1 MRISAT
7 IAILLMCLAVS
18 AQPYGDEWIDYNKQ
32 YWRIQTA
39 EEGIYRISYT
49 DLESAGFPVATL
61 DPRRIQLYHRGTQVA
76 IYVEGQADA
85 VFNPT
90 DFVEFY
96 GKKNDGTLDANL
108 YSPSSFQPHNLYNI
122 FSDST
127 AYFLT
132 YTLSPL
138 EQGRRMRA
146 YKENNTT
153 NLPAETYA
161 RDQIDY
167 IIKDDY
173 APGRRF
179 NSRDVTRLT
188 AFDQGEG
195 WTSRVIQEGQNVVY
209 TISGIQDPVN
219 DLIPSVE
226 VLITGRDNET
236 HVVEI
241 SAGPSPSNQRNLGSV
256 SFIDYESRVFTS
268 PLNVSDFSAQGE
280 LFVTVFC
287 RGLSGEDDL
296 ISVSYARV
304 SYARVPDMRNEP
316 QKKFRFQ
323 ASSGSRAY
331 VEVANVPDGSE
342 IFDISDPANV
352 EIVRFNR
359 TGSDINAIIQNAAAE
374 RTLLITSNFR
384 ASFVRRAKMR
394 RLDPQSAN
402 YIIITNSLLRNAA
415 LGYADPVTSYASYR
429 SSDAGGGY
437 DTMTVNV
444 RELFDQ
450 YSYGEST
457 PLAVYNFMKKMVNQG
472 RPEYLFLIGKGLE
485 PQQNFYRNPNGFV
498 EVTKDD
504 NGRTYQIRD
513 LVPTAGTP
521 GADVAFTAGLAGTT
535 YEAAVA
541 TGRLPANTSLD
552 VAAYMEKVIAM
563 ESQPFDDL
571 YRKKLLHLSGGIS
584 ATELLVFRSFM
595 DGFAAVAEDIYLGG
609 AVQTIQKD
617 KLDLEFEININEEI
631 NSGLGFVTFFGH
643 SAPSITDIDIG
654 FVTDPNFGYNN
665 PDKYPMFLVNG
676 CQAGQFYAADIVF
689 GEDWIT
695 SRNLGAIGFIAHSSF
710 GFQYALRR
718 YSDLFYE
725 TAFGDSLYFNKPI
738 GNVQQEVARRY
749 MNITSESPLT
759 ITQVQQMVLLGD
771 PAASIFGAQKPDYE
785 TNSNQL
791 FIESP
796 DGSPVTSRTPELIM
810 NIITR
815 NFGKTYND
823 SIAVRVSRT
832 LPDNSVLTYDSIFA
846 PVYFQDTLRVLIP
859 NGFASAGG
867 NNQFSVVI
875 DYPDELD
882 ELNENNNTGILQ
894 FFIPTFATRNLF
906 PIDFSING
914 TTDVEL
920 ITQSTDPLAE
930 ERMYAF
936 ELDTARTFNSPIKR
950 TAVISGKLLAT
961 WNPGVLPVGSADSVT
976 FFWRS
981 RYNDPSPDESDD
993 WDVSSF
999 SYINNGPEG
1008 WTQRVYHQFDEDL
1021 VEGLNRDDS
1030 RQKLDFVSST
1040 SELNI
1045 LTAGA
1050 NNPLTNEQVSVTIDG
1065 IEYMVQN
1072 QFCRDNTLNF
1082 IAFNRNTAIAYL
1094 GLPLPVT
1101 DSRTCGRQ
1109 PLVINSFANNQINL
1123 ASGGVVDYIN
1133 GIDEGNIV
1141 VLFNIGQVNY
1151 SLFSPGVQSALSDI
1165 GLASADIASWLN
1177 GEPVIVLGRKGS
1189 APGTAEVYRT
1199 TDLPPDEQ
1207 ELFTESI
1214 ITGILDQ
1221 ALIQSSLIGPAISW
1235 GDLSFF
1241 NKLSAEDKIRIN
1253 LSGVTLTGQ
1262 ETQLMNDLDLSPV
1275 DLTSVDAS
1283 NYPYLKLSAELE
1295 DLKDRTTPELAY
1307 WQVSYEGVPEGLL
1320 IAKDVR
1326 KPQVEVQEG
1335 AVIENVFGFVNI
1347 SERSFND
1354 SLTVRYSIFNRT
1366 QQQGLEEITRIK
1378 APLPGDTTFFNIVTQ
1393 TSGQAGLLD
1402 YSVRVN
1408 PQIEPEQ
1415 YYDNNQFDERGYI
1428 LVGQDN
1434 INPLIDVVFDGEY
1447 IMDGDIVSPD
1457 PLISVKL
1464 LDENEFLLK
1473 TDTTNISLALKEAC
1487 DGCTFRNVP
1496 FSSNAVNWSPAT
1508 SEKPFTIEYRPG
1520 MLEDGIYG
1528 LRVQAADASGNF
1540 AGDEAYEINFEVINE
1555 STITNFY
1562 PYPNPFST
1570 NTRFVF
1576 TLTGATI
1583 PEGIKIQIM
1592 TVTGKVVREITQ
1604 DELGPIRIGH
1614 NLTEYAWDGRDEFG
1628 DQLANGVYLYR
1639 VLIKSETGELEHRET
1654 AGDKA
1659 FKKGFGK
1666 IYILR

>member
-1 MRISAT
+1 MRCIGIIAFILTGIS
-7 IAILLMCLAVS
+7 VF

-49 DLESAGFPVATL
+49 DLELAGFPVTSL

-90 DFVEFY
+90 DFIEFY
-96 GKKNDGTLDANL
+96 GTKNDGTLDANL
-108 YSPSSFQPHNLYNI
+108 YSPSTFQPHKLYNI

-138 EQGRRMRA
+138 EQGKRMRA
-146 YKENNTT
+146 YKENNTS
-153 NLPAETYA
+153 NLPAENYA
-161 RDQIDY
+161 RDELSR
-167 IIKDDY
+167 IITDDY

-195 WTSRVIQEGQNVVY
+195 WTGRVIQEGQNVLYSV
-209 TISGIQDPVN
+209 SGIQDPRP
-219 DLIPSVE
+219 DLVPSLE

-241 SAGPSPSNQRNLGSV
+241 SAGPTAASQRNLGSV
-256 SFIDYESRVFTS
+256 TFADYESRMITA
-268 PLNVSDFSAQGE
+268 PLLVSDFSASGD
-280 LFVTVFC
+280 LVITVFC
-287 RGLSGEDDL
+287 RGVSGEDDL
-296 ISVSYARV
+296 VSLSYARV
-304 SYARVPDMRNEP
+304 SYARAPDMRNAG
-316 QKKFRFQ
+316 QRKFRFT
-323 ASSGSRAY
+323 ATSGTKAY
-331 VEVANVPDGSE
+331 VEIANVPDGSE
-342 IFDISDPANV
+342 MFDVTDPANV

-359 TGSDINAIIQNAAAE
+359 TASGINAIVQNASAE
-374 RTLLITSNFR
+374 RTLLLTSNFR
-384 ASFVRRAKMR
+384 PVFVRPAKMR

-402 YIIITNSLLRNAA
+402 YIIITNSFLRSPA
-415 LGYADPVTSYASYR
+415 LGYEDPVKSYGTYRASE
-429 SSDAGGGY
+429 AGGGY
-437 DTMTVNV
+437 DTMIVNV

-450 YSYGEST
+450 FSYGETT
-457 PLAVYNFMKKMVNQG
+457 PLAVYNFMKKLVAEG
-472 RPEYLFLIGKGLE
+472 RPEYLFLAGKGLE
-485 PQQNFYRNPNGFV
+485 PQQNFYRNPNGFFQ
-498 EVTKDD
+498 VTKDD

-552 VAAYMEKVIAM
+552 VAAYLEKVIAM

-571 YRKKLLHLSGGIS
+571 FRKRLLHLSGGIS

-609 AVQTIQKD
+609 DVQTIQKD
-617 KLDLEFEININEEI
+617 RLDLEFEININEEI

-643 SAPSITDIDIG
+643 SAPSVTDIDIG

-676 CQAGQFYAADIVF
+676 CQAGQFFASDIVF

-718 YSDLFYE
+718 YSDIFYQ

-749 MNITSESPLT
+749 MNITAESPLT

-791 FIESP
+791 FIEAS
-796 DGSPVTSRTPELIM
+796 DGAPVTSRTPELIM

-823 SIAVRVSRT
+823 SIAVRVTRT
-832 LPDNSVLTYDSIFA
+832 LPDNSVLSYDSVFA

-867 NNQFSVVI
+867 NNLFSVVI

-894 FFIPTFATRNLF
+894 LFIPTFATRNVF
-906 PIDFSING
+906 PVDFSINSS
-914 TTDVEL
+914 TDVRL
-920 ITQSTDPLAE
+920 IAQSTDPLSE
-930 ERMYAF
+930 ERLYAF

-961 WNPGVLPVGSADSVT
+961 WDPGILPTGNADSVT

-981 RYNDPSPDESDD
+981 RYNDPAPDESDD

-1008 WTQRVYHQFDEDL
+1008 WTQRVYHQFDEDII
-1021 VEGLNRDDS
+1021 EGLSRDDS
-1030 RQKLDFVSST
+1030 RQKLDFISST
-1040 SELNI
+1040 SAYNV

-1050 NNPLTNEQVSVTIDG
+1050 GNPLTNEQVSVTIDG

-1082 IAFNRNTAIAYL
+1082 IAFNRNTAFAYL

-1109 PLVINSFANNQINL
+1109 PLVINSFSGAQINL
-1123 ASGGVVDYIN
+1123 ATGGVVDYIN
-1133 GIDEGNIV
+1133 GIDDGNIV
-1141 VLFNIGQVNY
+1141 SFFNIGQVNY
-1151 SLFSPGVQSALSDI
+1151 SLFSAGVQAALADI
-1165 GLASADIASWLN
+1165 GLTATEISSWTN
-1177 GEPVIVLGRKGS
+1177 GEAVIVIGRKGA
-1189 APGTAEVYRT
+1189 APGTAEVYRAT
-1199 TDLPPDEQ
+1199 TAPVIDQ
-1207 ELFTESI
+1207 ELFHEAV
-1214 ITGILDQ
+1214 ITGILDK
-1221 ALIQSSLIGPAISW
+1221 AVIQTAQIGPASSW

-1241 NKLSAEDKIRIN
+1241 NKLKGEDKIQID
-1253 LSGVTLTGQ
+1253 LIGVSLGGQ
-1262 ETQLMNDLDLSPV
+1262 ETQLLADLDMSPV
-1275 DLTSVDAS
+1275 DLTSVDAA
-1283 NYPYLKLSAELE
+1283 NYPYLKLRADLE
-1295 DLKDRTTPELAY
+1295 DLQDRTTPELVR

-1320 IAKDVR
+1320 IARDVR

-1347 SERSFND
+1347 SERTFSD

-1366 QQQGLEEITRIK
+1366 QQQGFEEFTRIK

-1393 TSGQAGLLD
+1393 TAGQTGLLD

-1447 IMDGDIVSPD
+1447 IMDGDIVSPN

-1473 TDTTNISLALKEAC
+1473 TDTTNISLALKQPCE
-1487 DGCTFRNVP
+1487 GCTYQNVT
-1496 FSSNAVNWSPAT
+1496 FSSSAVTWSPAT
-1508 SEKPFTIEYRPG
+1508 AEKPFSIEYRPG
-1520 MLEDGIYG
+1520 ILEDGLYG
-1528 LRVQAADASGNF
+1528 FRVQAADASGNF

-1639 VLIKSETGELEHRET
+1639 VLIQSGAGDLEHRET